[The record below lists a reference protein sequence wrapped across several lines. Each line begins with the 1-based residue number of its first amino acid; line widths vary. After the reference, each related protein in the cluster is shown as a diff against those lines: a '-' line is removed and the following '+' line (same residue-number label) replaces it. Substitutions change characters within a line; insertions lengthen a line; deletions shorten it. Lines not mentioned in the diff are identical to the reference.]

1 MKLKYKED
9 IFINEIDGIKQVD
22 FEKVEELIN
31 DSFQESNR
39 NLSIDG
45 KLKKCTINY
54 NFTKSKLTIY
64 ELPYI
69 KGSKVKHEVDVNVNG
84 QLAQVDS
91 VWKDIEVPEA
101 IKEEIEEVLDS
112 EGTYISGGGT
122 DI

>member
-69 KGSKVKHEVDVNVNG
+69 KGNKVKHEVDVNVNG

-112 EGTYISGGGT
+112 EGTYISG
-122 DI
+122 